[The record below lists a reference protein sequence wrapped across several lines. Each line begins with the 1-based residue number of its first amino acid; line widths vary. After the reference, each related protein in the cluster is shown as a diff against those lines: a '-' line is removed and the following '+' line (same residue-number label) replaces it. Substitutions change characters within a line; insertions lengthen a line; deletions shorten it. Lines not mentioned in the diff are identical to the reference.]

1 MSALL
6 DSVSI
11 SPWQYVLAV
20 LVVAVGAM
28 IQGSLGFGLG
38 LVSAPAL
45 ALIDATF
52 IPGPLLLVGVAV
64 TLTVFLR
71 DRGAV
76 DWKGMKW
83 AIFGRVVGT
92 IAGGW
97 AVVAFSKDAVIVL
110 VAVLVL
116 AGVLMTSVGWKIKTN
131 RITLSTAGIVS
142 GVMGTLTSVGGPPMA
157 LVYQRETAQKLRAT
171 LAGFFLVGATFSLLT
186 LAVSGGMSQ
195 HDFALGALML
205 PGYVIGMIANRWASR
220 FLDKGY
226 SRVAVLTFSAL
237 SSIVLLLEVY
247 F

>member
-11 SPWQYVLAV
+11 SLWQYVLAV

-71 DRGAV
+71 ERGAV

-83 AIFGRVVGT
+83 AIFGRVIGT

-116 AGVLMTSVGWKIKTN
+116 AGVLMTSIGWKIKTN
-131 RITLSTAGIVS
+131 RITLSTAGLVS

>member
-1 MSALL
+1 M
-6 DSVSI
+6 
-11 SPWQYVLAV
+11 
-20 LVVAVGAM
+20 VAVGAM

-64 TLTVFLR
+64 TLTVFHR
-71 DRGAV
+71 ERGAV

-83 AIFGRVVGT
+83 AIFGRVIGT

-97 AVVAFSKDAVIVL
+97 AVIAFSKDAVIVL
-110 VAVLVL
+110 VALLVL
-116 AGVLMTSVGWKIKTN
+116 TGVLMTSIGWRIKTN
-131 RITLSTAGIVS
+131 RITLSTAGLVS

-205 PGYVIGMIANRWASR
+205 PGYVIGMIANRWASK

-226 SRVAVLTFSAL
+226 SRVAVLSFSAL
-237 SSIVLLLEVY
+237 SSIVLLIEVFY
-247 F
+247 

>member
-1 MSALL
+1 
-6 DSVSI
+6 VSI
-11 SPWQYVLAV
+11 SLWQYVLAV

-71 DRGAV
+71 ERGAV

-83 AIFGRVVGT
+83 AIFGRVIGT

-116 AGVLMTSVGWKIKTN
+116 AGVLMTSIGWKIKTN
-131 RITLSTAGIVS
+131 RTTLSAAGLVS

>member
-71 DRGAV
+71 ERGAV

-83 AIFGRVVGT
+83 AIFGRVIGT

-116 AGVLMTSVGWKIKTN
+116 AGVLMTSIGWKIKTN
-131 RITLSTAGIVS
+131 RTTLSAAGLVS

-195 HDFALGALML
+195 HDWHDCKSLGFQIFGQRLFASCSSYFFCAFKH
-205 PGYVIGMIANRWASR
+205 R
-220 FLDKGY
+220 F
-226 SRVAVLTFSAL
+226 AT
-237 SSIVLLLEVY
+237 
-247 F
+247 

>member
-11 SPWQYVLAV
+11 SLWQYVLAI

-71 DRGAV
+71 ERGAV

-83 AIFGRVVGT
+83 AIFGRVIGT

-116 AGVLMTSVGWKIKTN
+116 AGVLMTSIGWKIKTN
-131 RITLSTAGIVS
+131 RITLSTAGVVS
-142 GVMGTLTSVGGPPMA
+142 GIMGTLTSVGGPPMA

-195 HDFALGALML
+195 HDFVLGALML
-205 PGYVIGMIANRWASR
+205 PGYVIGMIANRWASK
-220 FLDKGY
+220 FLDNGY
-226 SRVAVLTFSAL
+226 SRVAVLSFSAL

>member
-1 MSALL
+1 
-6 DSVSI
+6 VSI

-71 DRGAV
+71 ERGAV

-83 AIFGRVVGT
+83 AIFGRVIGT

-116 AGVLMTSVGWKIKTN
+116 AGVLMTSIGWKIKTN
-131 RITLSTAGIVS
+131 RTTLSAAGLVS

>member
-1 MSALL
+1 M
-6 DSVSI
+6 
-11 SPWQYVLAV
+11 
-20 LVVAVGAM
+20 VAVGAM

-71 DRGAV
+71 ERGAV

-83 AIFGRVVGT
+83 AIFGRVIGT

-116 AGVLMTSVGWKIKTN
+116 AGVLMTSIGWKIKTN
-131 RITLSTAGIVS
+131 RITLSTAGLVS

>member
-1 MSALL
+1 M
-6 DSVSI
+6 
-11 SPWQYVLAV
+11 
-20 LVVAVGAM
+20 VAVGAM

-71 DRGAV
+71 ERGAV

-83 AIFGRVVGT
+83 AIFGRVIGT

-116 AGVLMTSVGWKIKTN
+116 AGVLMTSIGWKIKTN
-131 RITLSTAGIVS
+131 RITLSTAGLVS

-186 LAVSGGMSQ
+186 LAVSGGMSE
-195 HDFALGALML
+195 HDFVLGALML
-205 PGYVIGMIANRWASR
+205 PGYVIGMIANRWASK

-226 SRVAVLTFSAL
+226 SRVAVLSFSAL

>member
-71 DRGAV
+71 ERGAV

-83 AIFGRVVGT
+83 AIFGRVIGT

-116 AGVLMTSVGWKIKTN
+116 AGVLMTSIGWKIKTN
-131 RITLSTAGIVS
+131 RTTLSAAGLVS

-186 LAVSGGMSQ
+186 LAVSGGMTQ

>member
-71 DRGAV
+71 ERGAV

-83 AIFGRVVGT
+83 AIFGRVIGT

-116 AGVLMTSVGWKIKTN
+116 AGVLMTSIGWKIKTN
-131 RITLSTAGIVS
+131 RTTLSAAGLVS

>member
-1 MSALL
+1 
-6 DSVSI
+6 VSI
-11 SPWQYVLAV
+11 SLWQYVLAI

-71 DRGAV
+71 ERGAV

-83 AIFGRVVGT
+83 AIFGRVIGT

-116 AGVLMTSVGWKIKTN
+116 AGVLMTSIGWKIKTN
-131 RITLSTAGIVS
+131 RITLSTAGVVS
-142 GVMGTLTSVGGPPMA
+142 GIMGTLTSVGGPPMA

-195 HDFALGALML
+195 HDFVLGALML
-205 PGYVIGMIANRWASR
+205 PGYVIGMIANRWASK

-226 SRVAVLTFSAL
+226 SRVAVLSFSAL

>member
-1 MSALL
+1 
-6 DSVSI
+6 
-11 SPWQYVLAV
+11 
-20 LVVAVGAM
+20 VVAVGAM

-71 DRGAV
+71 ERGAV

-83 AIFGRVVGT
+83 AIFGRVIGT

-116 AGVLMTSVGWKIKTN
+116 AGVLMTSIGWKIKTN
-131 RITLSTAGIVS
+131 RITLSTAGLVS

-186 LAVSGGMSQ
+186 LAVSGGMSE
-195 HDFALGALML
+195 HDFVLGALML
-205 PGYVIGMIANRWASR
+205 PGYVIGMIANRWASK

-226 SRVAVLTFSAL
+226 SRVAVLSFSAL

>member
-11 SPWQYVLAV
+11 SLWQYVLAIF
-20 LVVAVGAM
+20 VVAVGAM

-45 ALIDATF
+45 ALIDAAF

-71 DRGAV
+71 ERGAV

-83 AIFGRVVGT
+83 AIFGRGVGT

-116 AGVLMTSVGWKIKTN
+116 AGVLMTSIGWKIKTN

-205 PGYVIGMIANRWASR
+205 PGYVIGMIANRWASK

-237 SSIVLLLEVY
+237 SSVVLLLEVY

>member
-1 MSALL
+1 
-6 DSVSI
+6 VSI
-11 SPWQYVLAV
+11 SLWQYVLAV
-20 LVVAVGAM
+20 FVVAVGAM

-71 DRGAV
+71 ERGAV

-83 AIFGRVVGT
+83 AIFGRVIGT

-116 AGVLMTSVGWKIKTN
+116 AGVLMTSIGWKIKTN
-131 RITLSTAGIVS
+131 RITLSTAGLVS

-195 HDFALGALML
+195 HDFVLGALML
-205 PGYVIGMIANRWASR
+205 PGYVIGMIANRWASK

-226 SRVAVLTFSAL
+226 SRVAVLSFSAL

>member
-1 MSALL
+1 
-6 DSVSI
+6 
-11 SPWQYVLAV
+11 
-20 LVVAVGAM
+20 
-28 IQGSLGFGLG
+28 
-38 LVSAPAL
+38 
-45 ALIDATF
+45 
-52 IPGPLLLVGVAV
+52 
-64 TLTVFLR
+64 VFLR
-71 DRGAV
+71 ERGAV

-83 AIFGRVVGT
+83 AIFGRVIGT

-116 AGVLMTSVGWKIKTN
+116 AGVLMTSIGWKIKTN
-131 RITLSTAGIVS
+131 RITLSTAGLVS

-186 LAVSGGMSQ
+186 LAVSGGMSE
-195 HDFALGALML
+195 HDFVLGALML
-205 PGYVIGMIANRWASR
+205 PGYVIGMIANRWASK

-226 SRVAVLTFSAL
+226 SRVAVLSFSAL

>member
-1 MSALL
+1 VSALL

-11 SPWQYVLAV
+11 SLWQYVLAV

-71 DRGAV
+71 ERGAV

-83 AIFGRVVGT
+83 AIFGRVIGT

-116 AGVLMTSVGWKIKTN
+116 AGVLMTSIGWKIKTN
-131 RITLSTAGIVS
+131 RITLSTAGLVS

-186 LAVSGGMSQ
+186 LAVSGGMSE
-195 HDFALGALML
+195 HDFVLGALML
-205 PGYVIGMIANRWASR
+205 PGYVIGMIANRWASK

-226 SRVAVLTFSAL
+226 SRVAVLSFSAL

>member
-1 MSALL
+1 VSALL

-11 SPWQYVLAV
+11 SLWQYVLAV

-71 DRGAV
+71 ERGAV

-83 AIFGRVVGT
+83 AIFGRVIGT

-116 AGVLMTSVGWKIKTN
+116 AGVLMTSIGWKIKTN
-131 RITLSTAGIVS
+131 RTTLSAAGLVS

-186 LAVSGGMSQ
+186 LAVSGGMTQ

>member
-1 MSALL
+1 M
-6 DSVSI
+6 SI
-11 SPWQYVLAV
+11 SLWQYVLAV

-71 DRGAV
+71 ERGAV

-83 AIFGRVVGT
+83 AIFGRVIGT

-116 AGVLMTSVGWKIKTN
+116 AGVLMTSIGWKIKTN
-131 RITLSTAGIVS
+131 RITLSTAGLVS

>member
-11 SPWQYVLAV
+11 SLWQYVLAV

-38 LVSAPAL
+38 LISAPAL

-71 DRGAV
+71 ERGAV

-116 AGVLMTSVGWKIKTN
+116 AGVLMTSIGWKIKTN
-131 RITLSTAGIVS
+131 RLTLSTAGIVS

-205 PGYVIGMIANRWASR
+205 PGYVIGMIANRWASK

>member
-71 DRGAV
+71 ERGAV

-83 AIFGRVVGT
+83 AIFGRVIGT

-116 AGVLMTSVGWKIKTN
+116 AGVLMTSIGWKIKTN
-131 RITLSTAGIVS
+131 RTTLSAAGLVS

-205 PGYVIGMIANRWASR
+205 PGYVIGMIANHWASR

>member
-1 MSALL
+1 M
-6 DSVSI
+6 
-11 SPWQYVLAV
+11 
-20 LVVAVGAM
+20 VAVGAM

-71 DRGAV
+71 ERGAV

-83 AIFGRVVGT
+83 AIFGRVIGT
-92 IAGGW
+92 ITGGW

-116 AGVLMTSVGWKIKTN
+116 AGVLMTSIGWKIKTN
-131 RITLSTAGIVS
+131 RITLSTAGVVS
-142 GVMGTLTSVGGPPMA
+142 GIMGTLTSVGGPPMA

-195 HDFALGALML
+195 HDFVLGALML
-205 PGYVIGMIANRWASR
+205 PGYVIGMIANRWASK

-226 SRVAVLTFSAL
+226 SRVAVLSFSAL

>member
-11 SPWQYVLAV
+11 SLWQYVLAI

-71 DRGAV
+71 ERGAV

-83 AIFGRVVGT
+83 AIFGRVIGT

-116 AGVLMTSVGWKIKTN
+116 AGVLMTSIGWKIKTN
-131 RITLSTAGIVS
+131 RTTLSAAGLVS

-195 HDFALGALML
+195 HDFVLGALML
-205 PGYVIGMIANRWASR
+205 PGYVIGMIANRWASK

-226 SRVAVLTFSAL
+226 SRVAVLSFSAL

>member
-1 MSALL
+1 
-6 DSVSI
+6 
-11 SPWQYVLAV
+11 
-20 LVVAVGAM
+20 M

-71 DRGAV
+71 ERGAV

-83 AIFGRVVGT
+83 AIFGRVIGT

-116 AGVLMTSVGWKIKTN
+116 AGVLMTSIGWKIKTN
-131 RITLSTAGIVS
+131 RTTLSAAGLVS

-186 LAVSGGMSQ
+186 LAVSGGMTQ

>member
-1 MSALL
+1 
-6 DSVSI
+6 VSI
-11 SPWQYVLAV
+11 SLWQYVLAV

-71 DRGAV
+71 ERGAV

-83 AIFGRVVGT
+83 AIFGRVIGT

-116 AGVLMTSVGWKIKTN
+116 AGVLMTSIGWKIKTN
-131 RITLSTAGIVS
+131 RITLSTAGLVS

-195 HDFALGALML
+195 HDFVLGALML
-205 PGYVIGMIANRWASR
+205 PGYLIGMIANRWASK

-226 SRVAVLTFSAL
+226 SRVAVLSFSAL

>member
-71 DRGAV
+71 ERGAV

-83 AIFGRVVGT
+83 AIFGRVIGT

-116 AGVLMTSVGWKIKTN
+116 AGVLMTSIGWKIKTN
-131 RITLSTAGIVS
+131 RITLSTAGLVS

-186 LAVSGGMSQ
+186 LAVSGGMTQ

>member
-11 SPWQYVLAV
+11 SLWQYVLAV

-71 DRGAV
+71 ERGAV

-83 AIFGRVVGT
+83 AIFGRVIGT

-116 AGVLMTSVGWKIKTN
+116 AGVLMTSIGWKIKTN
-131 RITLSTAGIVS
+131 RTTLSAAGLVS

-186 LAVSGGMSQ
+186 LAVSGGMTQ

-205 PGYVIGMIANRWASR
+205 PGYVIGMIANRWASK

-226 SRVAVLTFSAL
+226 SRVAVLSFSAL

>member
-11 SPWQYVLAV
+11 SLWQYVLAV

-71 DRGAV
+71 ERGAV

-83 AIFGRVVGT
+83 AIFGRVIGT

-116 AGVLMTSVGWKIKTN
+116 AGVLMTSIGWKIKTN
-131 RITLSTAGIVS
+131 RITLSTAGLVS

-186 LAVSGGMSQ
+186 LAVSGGMSE
-195 HDFALGALML
+195 HDFVLGALML
-205 PGYVIGMIANRWASR
+205 PGYVIGMIANRWASK

-226 SRVAVLTFSAL
+226 SRVAVLSFSAL

>member
-1 MSALL
+1 
-6 DSVSI
+6 VSI
-11 SPWQYVLAV
+11 SLWQYVLAV

-71 DRGAV
+71 ERGAV

-83 AIFGRVVGT
+83 AIFGRVIGT

-116 AGVLMTSVGWKIKTN
+116 AGVLMTSIGWKIKTN
-131 RITLSTAGIVS
+131 RITLSTAGLVS

-195 HDFALGALML
+195 HDFVLGALML
-205 PGYVIGMIANRWASR
+205 PGYLIGMIANRWASK

-226 SRVAVLTFSAL
+226 SRVAVLSFSAI

>member
-71 DRGAV
+71 ERGAV

-83 AIFGRVVGT
+83 AIFGRVIGT

-116 AGVLMTSVGWKIKTN
+116 AGVLMTSIGWKIKTN
-131 RITLSTAGIVS
+131 RTTLSAAGLVS

-195 HDFALGALML
+195 HDFALGTLML
-205 PGYVIGMIANRWASR
+205 PGYVIGMIANRWASK

-226 SRVAVLTFSAL
+226 SRVAVLSFSAL

>member
-11 SPWQYVLAV
+11 SLWQYVLAV

-71 DRGAV
+71 ERGAV

-83 AIFGRVVGT
+83 AIFGRVIGT

-116 AGVLMTSVGWKIKTN
+116 AGVLMTSIGWKIKTN
-131 RITLSTAGIVS
+131 RITLSTAGLVS

-195 HDFALGALML
+195 HDFVLGALML
-205 PGYVIGMIANRWASR
+205 PGYLIGMIANRWASK

-226 SRVAVLTFSAL
+226 SRVAVLSFSAL

>member
-71 DRGAV
+71 ERGAV

-116 AGVLMTSVGWKIKTN
+116 AGVLMTSIGWKIKTN

>member
-11 SPWQYVLAV
+11 SLWQYALAI

-71 DRGAV
+71 ERGAV

-83 AIFGRVVGT
+83 AIIGRVVGT

-116 AGVLMTSVGWKIKTN
+116 AGVLMTSIGWKIKTN

-205 PGYVIGMIANRWASR
+205 PGYVIGMIANRWASK

-237 SSIVLLLEVY
+237 SSVVLLLEVY

>member
-1 MSALL
+1 MRALL

-11 SPWQYVLAV
+11 SLWQYVLAI

-71 DRGAV
+71 ERGAV

-83 AIFGRVVGT
+83 AIFGRVIGT

-116 AGVLMTSVGWKIKTN
+116 AGVLMTSIGWKIKTN
-131 RITLSTAGIVS
+131 RTTLSAAGLVS

>member
-1 MSALL
+1 MSAIL

-83 AIFGRVVGT
+83 AIFGRVIGT

-116 AGVLMTSVGWKIKTN
+116 AGVLMTSIGWKIKTN
-131 RITLSTAGIVS
+131 RITLSTAGLVS

-186 LAVSGGMSQ
+186 LAVSGGMTQ

>member
-71 DRGAV
+71 ERGAV

-83 AIFGRVVGT
+83 AIFGRVIGT

-116 AGVLMTSVGWKIKTN
+116 AGVLMTSIGWKIKTN
-131 RITLSTAGIVS
+131 RTTLSAAGLVS

-205 PGYVIGMIANRWASR
+205 PGYVIGMIANRWASK

-226 SRVAVLTFSAL
+226 SRVAVLSFSAL

>member
-11 SPWQYVLAV
+11 SLWQYVLAIF
-20 LVVAVGAM
+20 VVAVGAM

-71 DRGAV
+71 ERGAV

-116 AGVLMTSVGWKIKTN
+116 AGVLMTSIGWKIKTN

-205 PGYVIGMIANRWASR
+205 PGYVIGMIANRWASK

-237 SSIVLLLEVY
+237 SSVVLLLEVY

>member
-11 SPWQYVLAV
+11 SLWQYVLAV

-71 DRGAV
+71 ERGAV

-83 AIFGRVVGT
+83 AIFGRVIGT

-116 AGVLMTSVGWKIKTN
+116 AGVLMTSIGWKIKTN
-131 RITLSTAGIVS
+131 RITLSTAGLVS

-195 HDFALGALML
+195 HDFVLGALML
-205 PGYVIGMIANRWASR
+205 PGYVIGMIANRWASK

-226 SRVAVLTFSAL
+226 SRVAVLSFSAL

>member
-71 DRGAV
+71 ERGAV

-83 AIFGRVVGT
+83 AIFGRVIGT

-116 AGVLMTSVGWKIKTN
+116 AGVLMTSIGWKIKTN

-205 PGYVIGMIANRWASR
+205 PGYVIGMIANRWASK

>member
-1 MSALL
+1 MSTLL

-71 DRGAV
+71 ERGAV

-83 AIFGRVVGT
+83 AIFGRVIGT

-116 AGVLMTSVGWKIKTN
+116 AGVLMTSIGWKIKTN
-131 RITLSTAGIVS
+131 RITLSTAGLVS

>member
-11 SPWQYVLAV
+11 SLWQYVLAV
-20 LVVAVGAM
+20 LVVALGAM

-71 DRGAV
+71 ERGAV

-83 AIFGRVVGT
+83 AIFGRVIGT

-116 AGVLMTSVGWKIKTN
+116 AGVLMTSIGWKINTN
-131 RITLSTAGIVS
+131 RTTLSAAGLVS

-186 LAVSGGMSQ
+186 LAVSGGMTQ